1 MPKLSDSVSGALRT
15 FSFWLA
21 NGTVGYPLLEG
32 IDYSCIFVEP
42 SALELTYAIFA
53 NVLRFDE
60 NGQVLNAKYAEKR
73 AAQWIRSEEWEVC
86 FYDPPP
92 LQDLSPDA
100 G

>member
-1 MPKLSDSVSGALRT
+1 MEANNLKQKDLAPFFGSESAVSE
-15 FSFWLA
+15 
-21 NGTVGYPLLEG
+21 VLLGKRELNQR
-32 IDYSCIFVEP
+32 
-42 SALELTYAIFA
+42 LELTYAIFA

-60 NGQVLNAKYAEKR
+60 DGQVFNAKHAEKR